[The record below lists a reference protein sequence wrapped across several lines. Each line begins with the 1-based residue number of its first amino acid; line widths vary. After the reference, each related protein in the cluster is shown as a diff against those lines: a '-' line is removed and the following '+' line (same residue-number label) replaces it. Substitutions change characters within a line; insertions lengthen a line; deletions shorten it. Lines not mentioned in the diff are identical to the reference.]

1 MSEIKSTRTR
11 TQFQLVREMPDSKY
25 DEVSVS
31 LKETIVVQRG
41 KGSTRY
47 GLTPANCNAIAS
59 FCLMTGID
67 CYFNEKP
74 AKGEAPKKYT
84 LLEVV
89 AMG

>member
-1 MSEIKSTRTR
+1 MTEVKSRTR
-11 TQFQLVREMPDSKY
+11 TQFQLVREMTDSKY
-25 DEVSVS
+25 DEVSIS

-47 GLTPANCNAIAS
+47 GLTPAHCIAIAS
-59 FCLMTGID
+59 FCFMIGID

-74 AKGEAPKKYT
+74 SKGEAPKKYT
-84 LLEVV
+84 LLEVT

>member
-25 DEVSVS
+25 DEVSIS

-47 GLTPANCNAIAS
+47 GLTPANCNAIAA
-59 FCLMTGID
+59 FCLMVGMD
-67 CYFNEKP
+67 VYFNEKP
-74 AKGEAPKKYT
+74 LKGEVPKKYSMG
-84 LLEVV
+84 EMV
-89 AMG
+89 ALG